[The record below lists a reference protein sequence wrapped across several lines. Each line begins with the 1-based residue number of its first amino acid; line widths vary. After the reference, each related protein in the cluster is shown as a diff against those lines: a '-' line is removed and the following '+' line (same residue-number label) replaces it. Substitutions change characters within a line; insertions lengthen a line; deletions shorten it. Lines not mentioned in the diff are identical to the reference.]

1 MPEMFQRILRAFGAN
16 RIEIERW
23 HDCYVEFNIVN
34 WGEFV
39 LLEHNTS
46 YRVEEWRKDLA
57 EWDGRTPNARWLTA
71 IADGK
76 KRDDEGSV
84 K

>member
-1 MPEMFQRILRAFGAN
+1 MPEMFQRILRALGAN

-23 HDCYVEFNIVN
+23 HEFYIEFHIVN
-34 WGEFV
+34 YGEFI
-39 LLEHNTS
+39 LIEHNTS

-57 EWDGRTPNARWLTA
+57 GWDGRTQNAQWLTA

-76 KRDDEGSV
+76 KRDEEGT
-84 K
+84 